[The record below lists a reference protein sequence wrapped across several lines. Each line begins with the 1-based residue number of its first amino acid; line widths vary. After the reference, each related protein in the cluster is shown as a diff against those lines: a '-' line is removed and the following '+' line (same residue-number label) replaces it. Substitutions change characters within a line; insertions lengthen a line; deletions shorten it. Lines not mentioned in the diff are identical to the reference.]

1 MTKQF
6 SLGNFKLVVAMLVVM
21 WSVHVLASITGI
33 GFSQFGLV
41 PWDSTRLYGIVTYP
55 FIHGDW
61 QHLIGN
67 TFGLLIS
74 GYLASQLPC
83 FKRSTVVIFVLT
95 GLLVWLFASYA
106 IHIGASGIVM
116 GYFGFIMGSAI
127 FRRNLLSFIIALAL
141 FAITQYFQISLV
153 GTLFSF
159 DESTS
164 ASSHLFGFI
173 SGCVAAYM
181 FRNTLSYSAKKA
193 AS

>member
-1 MTKQF
+1 MKKQF
-6 SLGNFKLVVAMLVVM
+6 SLSNFKLVVAMLVVM
-21 WSVHVLASITGI
+21 WSVHLMASVTGI
-33 GFSQFGLV
+33 AFSQYGLV
-41 PWDSTRLYGIVTYP
+41 PWDTSRLYGIITYP

-83 FKRSTVVIFVLT
+83 FKRSTVVIFILT
-95 GLLVWLFASYA
+95 GILVWLFASFA
-106 IHIGASGIVM
+106 IHIGASGVVM

-127 FRRNLLSFIIALAL
+127 FRRNVWSFVIALAL
-141 FAITQYFQISLV
+141 LAITQYFQISLV

-164 ASSHLFGFI
+164 ASSHIFGFI
-173 SGCVAAYM
+173 SGCVAAYL
-181 FRNTLSYSAKKA
+181 FRGVGRPTKRAVS
-193 AS
+193 